1 MTRLTDRCSLE
12 ITAKDEQSLREARP
26 YLAPG
31 TEVSITFLPTDLLGS
46 CVAAAV
52 AIRHE
57 GLIPIPH
64 LSARRLESAADLET
78 FLTRLSNEAAVDR
91 VFVIAGDSAEPQGPF
106 ADALAIIQSGS
117 LARHGMGRVGIAGY
131 PEGHPTIPHDKLWQA
146 LKSKQEALA
155 AQNHSCEIVTQ
166 FSFDADAILIWLK
179 RLRDEGIL
187 TPVKIGIPGPA
198 SVRSLLRYAARCG
211 VGASSKVMAK
221 YGLSLSKLLSPAGP
235 DALVAELEAHLHPSI
250 HGEVSTH
257 LYPFGGIQRAVE
269 WVHQYHEIGRAG

>member
-1 MTRLTDRCSLE
+1 MARLTDRYSLE

-26 YLAPG
+26 YIAPL
-31 TEVSITFLPTDLLGS
+31 TEVSITFLPTELPES
-46 CVAAAV
+46 RIAAAV
-52 AIRHE
+52 AVQRE
-57 GLIPIPH
+57 GLIPVPH
-64 LSARRLESAADLET
+64 IAARRLDSAPHLDT
-78 FLTRLSNEAAVDR
+78 FLQRLSNEAGVDR
-91 VFVIAGDSAEPQGPF
+91 VFVIAGDSAQPLGPF
-106 ADALAIIQSGS
+106 EDSLAIIQSGC
-117 LARHGMGRVGIAGY
+117 LARHGIRRVGIAGY
-131 PEGHPTIPHDKLWQA
+131 PEGHPTIAHDKLWQA
-146 LKSKQEALA
+146 LKSKQAALA
-155 AQNHSCEIVTQ
+155 AQDHSCEIVTQ

-211 VGASSKVMAK
+211 VSASSRVMAK

-269 WVHQYHEIGRAG
+269 WVQQYHEIGRAG